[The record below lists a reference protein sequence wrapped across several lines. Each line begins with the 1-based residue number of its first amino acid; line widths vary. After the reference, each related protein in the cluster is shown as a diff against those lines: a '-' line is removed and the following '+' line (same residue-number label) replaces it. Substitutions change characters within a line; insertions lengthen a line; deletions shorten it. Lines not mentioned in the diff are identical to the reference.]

1 MPGLCESVQLK
12 WSGDVDL
19 NNGELQRSYQVYR
32 SKLDFVSEVGLGSR
46 QGRAAIQE
54 DLRKIHHQLLFD
66 KQFAAQGTFKDFKD
80 FVVYVHMYR
89 L

>member
-32 SKLDFVSEVGLGSR
+32 SKLDFVSGVGLGSR

-66 KQFAAQGTFKDFKD
+66 KQFAAQGTFKD
-80 FVVYVHMYR
+80 H